1 MHTRDRLSE
10 IYDRLLERYG
20 PQNWWPADTP
30 IEVMVG
36 AVLTQ
41 AASWTNVEQAL
52 ANLRD
57 ADALSSQA
65 IRDMPLPELAS
76 LVYPSGYYNAKAD
89 KLKAL
94 CQFLHDFCEDDL
106 DRMAFR
112 PTQELRIELLRVY
125 GIGNETADDILL
137 YALGHPIFV
146 VDTYTRRLMH
156 RIGVVDERVN
166 YAKLQALFMDNL
178 PSDAQYFNEFHALI
192 VRHSIVAC
200 KKSPKCE
207 GCPILDICEF
217 GTSNDQVS
225 SSQ

>member
-76 LVYPSGYYNAKAD
+76 LVHPSGYYNDKAR

-94 CQFLHDFCEDDL
+94 CQFLHDFCEDDI
-106 DRMAFR
+106 DSMAFR

-156 RIGVVDERVN
+156 RIGIVDERMN
-166 YAKLQALFMDNL
+166 YSKLQALFMDNL
-178 PSDAQYFNEFHALI
+178 PSAAQYFNEFHALI
-192 VRHSIVAC
+192 VRHSVVTC
-200 KKSPKCE
+200 KKSPECE

-217 GTSNDQVS
+217 GTSNVQVS